1 MFRNILHSPALW
13 LGMLVLNAYSYFK
26 SDDVLMVILSV
37 IGIFSS
43 AYLYE
48 KNKPSRIIVILEKEN
63 EQRK

>member
-48 KNKPSRIIVILEKEN
+48 KNKPTKIIVLLEKEN
-63 EQRK
+63 ERI

>member
-26 SDDVLMVILSV
+26 SDDVLMVILSI

-48 KNKPSRIIVILEKEN
+48 KNKPSRIIVILEDK
-63 EQRK
+63 

>member
-1 MFRNILHSPALW
+1 MFKKILSSPALW

-26 SDDVLMVILSV
+26 SNDVLMVILSV

-48 KNKPSRIIVILEKEN
+48 KNKPTKIIVLLEKEN
-63 EQRK
+63 E

>member
-13 LGMLVLNAYSYFK
+13 LGMLILNAYSYFK

-48 KNKPSRIIVILEKEN
+48 KNKPTKIIVLLEKEN
-63 EQRK
+63 ERI

>member
-13 LGMLVLNAYSYFK
+13 LGMLVLNACSYFK

-48 KNKPSRIIVILEKEN
+48 KNKPSKVIVILGKEN
-63 EQRK
+63 E

>member
-1 MFRNILHSPALW
+1 MFKRVLHSPALW
-13 LGMLVLNAYSYFK
+13 LGMLVLNAESYFK

-48 KNKPSRIIVILEKEN
+48 KNKPSKVIVILEKEN
-63 EQRK
+63 D

>member
-48 KNKPSRIIVILEKEN
+48 KNKPTKIIVLLEKEN
-63 EQRK
+63 E